1 MPDRKHPGVY
11 IEEVPSSVKTIEG
24 ASTST
29 AGFIGSALK
38 GDLDKANLV
47 TNFSEFEEKY
57 GSFYVNE
64 DGSILSFLAHSV
76 YQFFNNGG
84 TRCYIVRV
92 AKGATVADIML
103 TDRKA
108 TPVDTLKISAL
119 SAGTWGNMLDI
130 DITDGTADPDNE
142 FNLVVKPMKKTNGS
156 EEVIEAK
163 KETHR
168 NLSMSPS
175 ATNFV
180 EKVIAMNSKLISVK
194 CQTNTSNV
202 KGTSTSDVSPGT
214 ALASDVKSLQ
224 ININNDGFREI
235 ELAGTE
241 TDGDAIALAIQTAVR
256 ALTKLKIS
264 SDQDAYD
271 LFECEYDDTTDA
283 ANPVYILRSGTAG
296 IDSTTGVASSVVVRD
311 ALSNNAAAL
320 LKLGLTNGGTEVDGS
335 AVLRPANGT
344 ALNLGDDES
353 LVCTEGSDG
362 ETPENNDYIGG
373 FDLFDTIRDVS
384 ILAVPGKG
392 NKDIVD
398 AGSTYCEKRSTLT
411 GVDDCF
417 FVGEMDFYDDTVEDA
432 QSFITS
438 LTQKSPYTAVYFPW
452 LTMVD
457 PTGIKVEPINVPPS
471 GFIIGMYAKID
482 GTRGVW
488 KAPAGTEAN
497 IGGASGL
504 LKNVTDT
511 EQDSLNDKG
520 ANCIR
525 SFPASGL
532 VIWGARTLSTSSKP
546 EWRYVPVRRTAIFL
560 EVSLYNG
567 IQWAVF
573 EPNDEGLWASLRLN
587 IGSFMMRL
595 FRQGAF
601 QGSSPSDAF
610 FVKCDSKTT
619 TQDDIDAGIVNILV
633 GFAPLKPAEFVVLKL
648 SQKAGQAS

>member
-29 AGFIGSALK
+29 AGFIGWASK

-47 TNFSEFEEKY
+47 TSFSEFEEKY
-57 GSFYVNE
+57 GSFYINP
-64 DGSILSFLAHSV
+64 DGSILSYLAHSV

-84 TRCYIVRV
+84 ARCYIVRV
-92 AKGATVADIML
+92 ANGATVADIML
-103 TDRKA
+103 QDRK
-108 TPVDTLKISAL
+108 TPTAANTLKISAVN
-119 SAGTWGNMLDI
+119 AGAWGNKIDL
-130 DITDGTADPDNE
+130 DITDGITDSDNE
-142 FNLVVKPMKKTNGS
+142 FNIAVKVDG
-156 EEVIEAK
+156 EL
-163 KETHR
+163 KETHS
-168 NLSMSPS
+168 NLSMSPA

-180 EKVIAMNSKLISVK
+180 EKVVAMNSKLISAE

-202 KGTSTSDVSPGT
+202 EGTSTSDVSPGT
-214 ALASDVKSLQ
+214 DLSAANKKLRV
-224 ININNDGFREI
+224 NINSDGFQEI

-241 TDGDAIALAIQTAVR
+241 ATGAAIALAIQTAVR

-296 IDSTTGVASSVVVRD
+296 IDSVTGVASSVEIKD

-320 LKLGLTNGGTEVDGS
+320 LKLGLTNGGAEVDGS
-335 AVLRPANGT
+335 SVLRPATGT
-344 ALNLGDDES
+344 SLHVGDDAT
-353 LVCTEGSDG
+353 LTCTPGSDG
-362 ETPENNDYIGG
+362 TTPQNADYIAG
-373 FDLFDTIRDVS
+373 FDLFNTIRDVS
-384 ILAVPGKG
+384 ILAVPGIG

-398 AGSTYCEKRSTLT
+398 AGSTYCEKRSTIT

-417 FVGEMDFYDDTVEDA
+417 FVGEMGVADDTVAEA
-432 QSFITS
+432 QAFITS

-457 PTGIKVEPINVPPS
+457 PTGTLAEPINVPPS
-471 GFIIGMYAKID
+471 GFVIGMYAKID

-504 LKNVTDT
+504 LKNVTDA

-532 VIWGARTLSTSSKP
+532 VIWGSRTLSTSSKP

-573 EPNDEGLWASLRLN
+573 EPNDEDLWASLRLN

-601 QGSSPSDAF
+601 QGSTPSDAF

-633 GFAPLKPAEFVVLKL
+633 GFAPLKPAEFVVIKL